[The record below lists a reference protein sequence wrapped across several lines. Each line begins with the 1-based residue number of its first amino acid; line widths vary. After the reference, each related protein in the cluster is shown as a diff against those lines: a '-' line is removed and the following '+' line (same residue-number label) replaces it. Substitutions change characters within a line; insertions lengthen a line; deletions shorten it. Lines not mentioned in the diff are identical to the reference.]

1 MRRLPRLWRLPS
13 LPRLWRRLRLRRWLR
28 ILLRV
33 LGHLPPLLS
42 RRPACRHDRLT
53 NIEMAGSDK
62 VDPAIPCCLL
72 RHIYFPRHICLPGHV
87 CFLRHVWFRRPH
99 ADHPRAGRRGD
110 DGFPG
115 FQSFQKMLARE
126 TDINVPAAMCL
137 ARAGASE

>member
-1 MRRLPRLWRLPS
+1 MWRLPWLPMRRLPS
-13 LPRLWRRLRLRRWLR
+13 LPRLRRRLRLRRWLR

-53 NIEMAGSDK
+53 NFDMAGSDK

-72 RHIYFPRHICLPGHV
+72 RQICL
-87 CFLRHVWFRRPH
+87 LRHVHFRWPH
-99 ADHPRAGRRGD
+99 ADHPRSGRRGD

-115 FQSFQKMLARE
+115 FQSFQKMLARGL
-126 TDINVPAAMCL
+126 DINVPAAMCFPRRRFGVIFKMRVL
-137 ARAGASE
+137 TS